1 MSLRG
6 RPRAVRAQR
15 TSARAGRAT
24 RRSEYPGGVTS
35 LAAASASPTSAG
47 QASAAA
53 SRAPFTSDELASI
66 RSQFPILGREVNGHP
81 LAYLDSAATAQ
92 KPSRVIEAES
102 AFYRES
108 NAAVHRGAHTLA
120 GEATELYEDARRT
133 VAAFLDV
140 DENEVVFT
148 SHATEALNLVAYA
161 LGTASIGRGA
171 GASAAAAA
179 YGLHAGDE
187 IVVTEL
193 EHHANLIPWQEL
205 AARTGATLRYI
216 PVLDDGTLDLDAAAR
231 LIGERTRVLALA
243 HVSNVT
249 GATLPLDV
257 LVPLARAVGA
267 LVVLDACQAAPHLAL
282 HPRELDVDIAVFSG
296 HKLYGPTGIGVLY
309 GRAELLN
316 ALPPFLY
323 GGSMITTVTMERA
336 EYLPSPQRFEPGT
349 PRIAQAIGLAEAV
362 RFVSELGLDRIAAS
376 EHALTQRMLDGLARI
391 PNIRVLGAPSPAPRV
406 GLASIVVD
414 GVHAHDAGQ
423 VLDEVGIAARVG
435 HHCAQPLHRRFGV
448 TASLRLS
455 LGVHSTADEVDRALA
470 AVASIRP
477 FFGLSEGA
485 TS

>member
-1 MSLRG
+1 MHRH
-6 RPRAVRAQR
+6 RAQR
-15 TSARAGRAT
+15 DAKRT
-24 RRSEYPGGVTS
+24 EYPGGVTF
-35 LAAASASPTSAG
+35 LAPTAAAL
-47 QASAAA
+47 
-53 SRAPFTSDELASI
+53 TSDELESI
-66 RSQFPILGREVNGHP
+66 RAQFPILAREMNGLP

-92 KPSRVIEAES
+92 KPVRVIEAES

-120 GEATELYEDARRT
+120 GEATEIYEDARRT
-133 VAAFLDV
+133 VAAFLAV

-161 LGTASIGRGA
+161 LGTASLDRGA
-171 GASAAAAA
+171 GASTSAAPYAL
-179 YGLHAGDE
+179 GPGDE

-205 AARTGATLRYI
+205 AARTGATLRFI
-216 PVLDDGTLDLDAAAR
+216 PVLVSEGLDDGRLDDGALDLDAAR
-231 LIGERTRVLALA
+231 TIIGERTRVLAIT

-249 GATLPLDV
+249 GAVSPLDV

-267 LVVLDACQAAPHLAL
+267 LVVLDACQSAPHLTL
-282 HPRELDVDIAVFSG
+282 RPRELDVDIAVFSG

-309 GRAELLN
+309 GRVSLLD

-323 GGSMITTVTMERA
+323 GGSMITTVTMEKA

-349 PRIAQAIGLAEAV
+349 PRIAQAVGLAEAV
-362 RFVSELGLDRIAAS
+362 RFVSEIGLDRIAAT
-376 EHALTQRMLDGLARI
+376 EHALTARLLDGLARI
-391 PNIRVLGAPSPAPRV
+391 PSIRVLGGSASPVSRV
-406 GLASIVVD
+406 GLACVVVD

-455 LGVHSTADEVDRALA
+455 LGVHSTADEVDRALE

-477 FFGLSEGA
+477 FFGLGDA
-485 TS
+485 VDGGQA

>member
-1 MSLRG
+1 VVTTAPPTAALTSAEVD
-6 RPRAVRAQR
+6 AVRAQ
-15 TSARAGRAT
+15 
-24 RRSEYPGGVTS
+24 
-35 LAAASASPTSAG
+35 
-47 QASAAA
+47 
-53 SRAPFTSDELASI
+53 
-66 RSQFPILGREVNGHP
+66 FPILARELNGHP

-92 KPSRVIEAES
+92 KPNRVIEAES

-133 VAAFLDV
+133 VAAFLAV

-161 LGTASIGRGA
+161 LGNASNGRGA
-171 GASAAAAA
+171 GAHPAAAPYAL
-179 YGLHAGDE
+179 GPGDE

-216 PVLDDGTLDLDAAAR
+216 PVLDRASHDRGALDLEAAAHI
-231 LIGERTRVLALA
+231 IGERTRVLAVT

-249 GATLPLDV
+249 GAVTPLEA
-257 LVPLARAVGA
+257 LIPLARAVGA
-267 LVVLDACQAAPHLAL
+267 LIVLDACQSAPHLTL
-282 HPRELDVDIAVFSG
+282 RPRELDVDIAVFSG

-309 GRAELLN
+309 GRAAVLD

-349 PRIAQAIGLAEAV
+349 PRIAQAVGLAEAV
-362 RFVSELGLDRIAAS
+362 RFVDEIGLGRIAAT
-376 EHALTQRMLDGLARI
+376 EHALTARLLDGLARI
-391 PNIRVLGAPSPAPRV
+391 SGVRVLGADISGPRV

-423 VLDEVGIAARVG
+423 VLDEAGIAARVG

-448 TASLRLS
+448 TASLRVS
-455 LGVHSTADEVDRALA
+455 VGVHTTEAEIDRALA

-477 FFGLSEGA
+477 FFGLVDDVTAGSEKR
-485 TS
+485 

>member
-1 MSLRG
+1 MNAAPLSSAELDAI
-6 RPRAVRAQR
+6 RA
-15 TSARAGRAT
+15 
-24 RRSEYPGGVTS
+24 
-35 LAAASASPTSAG
+35 
-47 QASAAA
+47 
-53 SRAPFTSDELASI
+53 
-66 RSQFPILGREVNGHP
+66 QFPILAREMNGLP

-92 KPSRVIEAES
+92 KPVRVIEAES

-120 GEATELYEDARRT
+120 GEATEIYEDARRT
-133 VAAFLDV
+133 VAAFLAV

-161 LGTASIGRGA
+161 LGTASLGRGA
-171 GASAAAAA
+171 GASAAAAP
-179 YGLHAGDE
+179 HALGPGDE

-205 AARTGATLRYI
+205 AARTGATLRFI
-216 PVLDDGTLDLDAAAR
+216 PVLVREGVDGHVLDGGALNDGTLDLDAARAI
-231 LIGERTRVLALA
+231 IGERTRVLAIT

-249 GATLPLDV
+249 GAVTPLDV

-267 LVVLDACQAAPHLAL
+267 LVVLDACQSAPHLTL
-282 HPRELDVDIAVFSG
+282 RPRELDVDIAVFSG

-309 GRAELLN
+309 GRAALLD

-323 GGSMITTVTMERA
+323 GGSMITTVTMEKA

-349 PRIAQAIGLAEAV
+349 PRIAQAVGLAEAV
-362 RFVSELGLDRIAAS
+362 RFVSEIGLDRIAAT
-376 EHALTQRMLDGLARI
+376 EHALTARLLDGLARI
-391 PNIRVLGAPSPAPRV
+391 PGIRVLGGSASPGSRV
-406 GLASIVVD
+406 GLACVVVD

-455 LGVHSTADEVDRALA
+455 LGVHSTADEVDRALE

-477 FFGLSEGA
+477 FFGLGDA
-485 TS
+485 AVGGQA

>member
-1 MSLRG
+1 MTSE
-6 RPRAVRAQR
+6 PSAAPHAQR
-15 TSARAGRAT
+15 ART
-24 RRSEYPGGVTS
+24 RTAYPGGVT
-35 LAAASASPTSAG
+35 AAPLTSADIE
-47 QASAAA
+47 AI
-53 SRAPFTSDELASI
+53 RA
-66 RSQFPILGREVNGHP
+66 QFPILARDVNGHP

-92 KPSRVIEAES
+92 KPLRVIEAES

-133 VAAFLDV
+133 VAAFLAV

-171 GASAAAAA
+171 GSSGAAAA
-179 YGLHAGDE
+179 YAIGPGDE

-205 AARTGATLRYI
+205 TARTGATLRYI
-216 PVLDDGTLDLDAAAR
+216 PVHDHGGLDLDAAATI
-231 LIGERTRVLALA
+231 IGERTRVLSLT

-249 GATLPLDV
+249 GGITPLEH

-267 LVVLDACQAAPHLAL
+267 LIVLDACQSAPHLTL

-309 GRAELLN
+309 GRAALLD

-336 EYLPSPQRFEPGT
+336 EYLPAPQRFEPGT

-362 RFVSELGLDRIAAS
+362 RFVTEIGLDRIAAT
-376 EHALTQRMLDGLARI
+376 EHALAERMLAGLARI
-391 PNIRVLGAPSPAPRV
+391 PHVRVLGADNPAPRV

-414 GVHAHDAGQ
+414 DVHAHDAGQ
-423 VLDEVGIAARVG
+423 VLDEAGIAARVG

-477 FFGLSEGA
+477 FFGFTEGA
-485 TS
+485 SS

>member
-1 MSLRG
+1 VE
-6 RPRAVRAQR
+6 AVRAQF
-15 TSARAGRAT
+15 
-24 RRSEYPGGVTS
+24 PL
-35 LAAASASPTSAG
+35 LA
-47 QASAAA
+47 
-53 SRAPFTSDELASI
+53 
-66 RSQFPILGREVNGHP
+66 REVNGHP

-92 KPSRVIEAES
+92 KPNRVIEAES

-133 VAAFLDV
+133 VAAFLAV

-161 LGTASIGRGA
+161 LGNASIGRGA
-171 GASAAAAA
+171 GANPTAAP
-179 YGLHAGDE
+179 HALGPGDE
-187 IVVTEL
+187 IVTTEL

-216 PVLDDGTLDLDAAAR
+216 PVFDHGGLDLEAAATV
-231 LIGERTRVLALA
+231 IGERTRVLTIS

-249 GATLPLDV
+249 GAIAPLEV

-267 LVVLDACQAAPHLAL
+267 LVVLDACQSAPHMTLR
-282 HPRELDVDIAVFSG
+282 PRELDVDFAVFSG

-309 GRAELLN
+309 GRAALLD

-349 PRIAQAIGLAEAV
+349 PRIAQAVGLAEAV
-362 RFVSELGLDRIAAS
+362 RFVEEIGLDRIAAT
-376 EHALTQRMLDGLARI
+376 EHALTARLLDGLASI
-391 PNIRVLGAPSPAPRV
+391 PGIRVLGAENSAPRV

-423 VLDEVGIAARVG
+423 VLDGAGIAVRVG

-448 TASLRLS
+448 TASLRIS
-455 LGVHSTADEVDRALA
+455 AGVYTTADEIDRALE

-477 FFGLSEGA
+477 FFGLADDA
-485 TS
+485 TAEAAQP

>member
-1 MSLRG
+1 MLSTAPSTASPLSTG
-6 RPRAVRAQR
+6 ETDAVRQR
-15 TSARAGRAT
+15 
-24 RRSEYPGGVTS
+24 
-35 LAAASASPTSAG
+35 
-47 QASAAA
+47 
-53 SRAPFTSDELASI
+53 
-66 RSQFPILGREVNGHP
+66 FPILAREVNGHP
-81 LAYLDSAATAQ
+81 FVYLDSAATAQ
-92 KPSRVIEAES
+92 KPDVVIEAES

-120 GEATELYEDARRT
+120 GEATELYEDARQT
-133 VAAFLDV
+133 VAAFLGV

-161 LGTASIGRGA
+161 LGNASVGRGA
-171 GASAAAAA
+171 GASAPEFAI
-179 YGLHAGDE
+179 GPGDE

-205 AARTGATLRYI
+205 AARTGATLRFI
-216 PVLDDGTLDLDAAAR
+216 PVLDDGALDLEAATQI
-231 LIGERTRVLALA
+231 IGERTRVLAIT

-249 GATLPLDV
+249 GGVTPLEV

-267 LVVLDACQAAPHLAL
+267 LVVLDACQSAPHLAL
-282 HPRELDVDIAVFSG
+282 RPRELDVDLAVFSG

-309 GRAELLN
+309 GRTALLD

-323 GGSMITTVTMERA
+323 GGSMITTVTMEKA

-349 PRIAQAIGLAEAV
+349 PRIAQAIGLAAAI
-362 RFVSELGLDRIAAS
+362 RFVQAVGMDRIAAT
-376 EHALTQRMLDGLARI
+376 EHVLGERLLAGLAAV
-391 PNIRVLGAPSPAPRV
+391 PGIRVLGAGGERV
-406 GLASIVVD
+406 ALASIVVD

-455 LGVHSTADEVDRALA
+455 AGLYTTETELDRAVE

-477 FFGLSEGA
+477 FFGLSKGEH
-485 TS
+485 S

>member
-1 MSLRG
+1 MHRH
-6 RPRAVRAQR
+6 RAQR
-15 TSARAGRAT
+15 DAKRT
-24 RRSEYPGGVTS
+24 EYPGGVTF
-35 LAAASASPTSAG
+35 LAPTAAAL
-47 QASAAA
+47 
-53 SRAPFTSDELASI
+53 TSDELESI
-66 RSQFPILGREVNGHP
+66 RAQFPILAREMNGHP

-92 KPSRVIEAES
+92 KPVRVIEAES

-120 GEATELYEDARRT
+120 GEATEIYEDARRT
-133 VAAFLDV
+133 VAAFLAV

-161 LGTASIGRGA
+161 LGTASLGRGT
-171 GASAAAAA
+171 GASTSAAPYAL
-179 YGLHAGDE
+179 GPGDE

-205 AARTGATLRYI
+205 AARTGATLRFI
-216 PVLDDGTLDLDAAAR
+216 PVLVSEGLDDGRLDDGALDLDAAR
-231 LIGERTRVLALA
+231 TIIGERTRVLAIT

-249 GATLPLDV
+249 GAVSPLDV
-257 LVPLARAVGA
+257 LVPLARAAGA
-267 LVVLDACQAAPHLAL
+267 LIVLDACQSAPHFAL
-282 HPRELDVDIAVFSG
+282 RPRELDVDIAVFSG

-309 GRAELLN
+309 GRAALLD

-323 GGSMITTVTMERA
+323 GGSMITTVTMEKA

-349 PRIAQAIGLAEAV
+349 PRIAQAVGLAEAV
-362 RFVSELGLDRIAAS
+362 RFVSEIGLDRIAAT
-376 EHALTQRMLDGLARI
+376 EHALTARLLDGLARI
-391 PNIRVLGAPSPAPRV
+391 PSIRVLGGSASPGSRV
-406 GLASIVVD
+406 GLACVVVD

-455 LGVHSTADEVDRALA
+455 LGVHSTADEVDRALE

-477 FFGLSEGA
+477 FFGLGDA
-485 TS
+485 ADGGQA

>member
-1 MSLRG
+1 MTDAEIARLR
-6 RPRAVRAQR
+6 
-15 TSARAGRAT
+15 AR
-24 RRSEYPGGVTS
+24 
-35 LAAASASPTSAG
+35 
-47 QASAAA
+47 
-53 SRAPFTSDELASI
+53 
-66 RSQFPILGREVNGHP
+66 FPILAREVNGHP
-81 LAYLDSAATAQ
+81 LNYLDSAATAQ
-92 KPSRVIEAES
+92 KPDVVIAAES

-120 GEATELYEDARRT
+120 GEATELYEDARQT
-133 VAAFLDV
+133 VAGFLGV

-161 LGTASIGRGA
+161 LGNASIGRGA
-171 GASAAAAA
+171 GSAAPEFAL
-179 YGLHAGDE
+179 GPGDE

-205 AARTGATLRYI
+205 AARTGATLRFI
-216 PVLDDGTLDLDAAAR
+216 PVRVSEGLDVGALDLEAAAHI
-231 LIGERTRVLALA
+231 IGERTRVLAIT

-249 GATLPLDV
+249 GAVTPLDV
-257 LVPLARAVGA
+257 LVPLARAAGA
-267 LVVLDACQAAPHLAL
+267 LTVLDACQSAPHLPL
-282 HPRELDVDIAVFSG
+282 RPRELDVDIAVFSG

-309 GRAELLN
+309 GRADLLD

-323 GGSMITTVTMERA
+323 GGSMITTVTMEKA

-349 PRIAQAIGLAEAV
+349 PRIAQAVGLAAAI
-362 RFVSELGLDRIAAS
+362 RFVQEIGMERIAAT
-376 EHALTQRMLDGLARI
+376 EHVLGQRLLAGLATV
-391 PNIRVLGAPSPAPRV
+391 PGIRVLGASAERV
-406 GLASIVVD
+406 ALASIVVD

-455 LGVHSTADEVDRALA
+455 AGVHTTAAELDRAIE

-477 FFGLSEGA
+477 FFGLSEGEQP
-485 TS
+485 

>member
-1 MSLRG
+1 MTAALLTSPLNSAEIEAI
-6 RPRAVRAQR
+6 RA
-15 TSARAGRAT
+15 
-24 RRSEYPGGVTS
+24 
-35 LAAASASPTSAG
+35 
-47 QASAAA
+47 
-53 SRAPFTSDELASI
+53 
-66 RSQFPILGREVNGHP
+66 QFPILSRKLNGHA

-92 KPSRVIEAES
+92 KPARVIEAES

-108 NAAVHRGAHTLA
+108 NAAVHRGAHKLA

-133 VAAFLDV
+133 VAAFLAV

-161 LGTASIGRGA
+161 LGNASNGRGA
-171 GASAAAAA
+171 GASLAAVPYAL
-179 YGLHAGDE
+179 GPGDE
-187 IVVTEL
+187 IVTTEL

-216 PVLDDGTLDLDAAAR
+216 PVLDHGGLDLEAATHI
-231 LIGERTRVLALA
+231 IGERTRVLTIT

-249 GATLPLDV
+249 GAITPLEA

-267 LVVLDACQAAPHLAL
+267 LVVLDACQSAPHMTLR
-282 HPRELDVDIAVFSG
+282 PRELDVDIAVFSG

-309 GRAELLN
+309 GRAAVLDS
-316 ALPPFLY
+316 LPPFLY

-362 RFVSELGLDRIAAS
+362 RFVESIGLERIAAT
-376 EHALTQRMLDGLARI
+376 EHALTARLLDGLARI
-391 PNIRVLGAPSPAPRV
+391 PSIRVFGADTSGPRV

-423 VLDEVGIAARVG
+423 VLDEAGIAVRVG

-448 TASLRLS
+448 TASMRIS
-455 LGVHSTADEVDRALA
+455 AGVYTTEGEIDRALQ

-477 FFGLSEGA
+477 FFGLADDATREGEQP
-485 TS
+485 

>member
-1 MSLRG
+1 M
-6 RPRAVRAQR
+6 RA
-15 TSARAGRAT
+15 
-24 RRSEYPGGVTS
+24 
-35 LAAASASPTSAG
+35 
-47 QASAAA
+47 
-53 SRAPFTSDELASI
+53 
-66 RSQFPILGREVNGHP
+66 QFPILSREVNGHP

-92 KPSRVIEAES
+92 KPNRVIEAES

-133 VAAFLDV
+133 VAAFLAV

-161 LGTASIGRGA
+161 LGNASIGRGA
-171 GASAAAAA
+171 GAGPAAAAHVL
-179 YGLHAGDE
+179 GPGDE

-205 AARTGATLRYI
+205 AARTGATLRHI
-216 PVLDDGTLDLDAAAR
+216 PVRDHGGLDLDAAAHI
-231 LIGERTRVLALA
+231 IGERTRVLAIT

-249 GATLPLDV
+249 GAVTPLEM

-267 LVVLDACQAAPHLAL
+267 LVVLDACQSAPHLTL
-282 HPRELDVDIAVFSG
+282 RPRELDVDIAVFSG

-309 GRAELLN
+309 GRAAVLD

-349 PRIAQAIGLAEAV
+349 PRIAQAVGLAEAV
-362 RFVSELGLDRIAAS
+362 RFVESIGIERIAAT
-376 EHALTQRMLDGLARI
+376 EHALGTRLRDGLARI
-391 PNIRVLGAPSPAPRV
+391 PNIRVLGADHLAPRV

-423 VLDEVGIAARVG
+423 VLDDAGIAARVG

-448 TASLRLS
+448 TASVRIS
-455 LGVHSTADEVDRALA
+455 AGVYTTEAEIDRALDAVA
-470 AVASIRP
+470 AVRP
-477 FFGLSEGA
+477 FFGFGQGQQP
-485 TS
+485 

>member
-1 MSLRG
+1 MLH
-6 RPRAVRAQR
+6 
-15 TSARAGRAT
+15 
-24 RRSEYPGGVTS
+24 
-35 LAAASASPTSAG
+35 AAPSTAAPLSAG
-47 QASAAA
+47 EIEAL
-53 SRAPFTSDELASI
+53 RA
-66 RSQFPILGREVNGHP
+66 RFPILAREVNGHP
-81 LAYLDSAATAQ
+81 LTYLDTAATAQ
-92 KPSRVIEAES
+92 KPDVVIDAES

-120 GEATELYEDARRT
+120 GEATELYEDARQT
-133 VAAFLDV
+133 VAAFLGV
-140 DENEVVFT
+140 DEKEVVFT

-161 LGTASIGRGA
+161 LGNASIGRGA
-171 GASAAAAA
+171 GAAATEFA
-179 YGLHAGDE
+179 LRPGDE

-216 PVLDDGTLDLDAAAR
+216 PVLDDGALDLEAATHI
-231 LIGERTRVLALA
+231 IGERTRVLAIT

-249 GATLPLDV
+249 GAVTPLDV
-257 LVPLARAVGA
+257 IVPLARAAGA
-267 LVVLDACQAAPHLAL
+267 LVVLDACQSAPHLPL
-282 HPRELDVDIAVFSG
+282 RPRELDVDIAVFSG

-309 GRAELLN
+309 GRAALLD

-323 GGSMITTVTMERA
+323 GGSMITTVTMEKS

-349 PRIAQAIGLAEAV
+349 PRIAQAVGLAAAI
-362 RFVSELGLDRIAAS
+362 RFVQEVGIDRIAAT
-376 EHALTQRMLDGLARI
+376 EHVLGEHLLVGLATV
-391 PNIRVLGAPSPAPRV
+391 PGIRVLGASADRV
-406 GLASIVVD
+406 ALASIVVD

-455 LGVHSTADEVDRALA
+455 AGLYTTEAELDRAVE

-477 FFGLSEGA
+477 FFGLSERGQ
-485 TS
+485 S